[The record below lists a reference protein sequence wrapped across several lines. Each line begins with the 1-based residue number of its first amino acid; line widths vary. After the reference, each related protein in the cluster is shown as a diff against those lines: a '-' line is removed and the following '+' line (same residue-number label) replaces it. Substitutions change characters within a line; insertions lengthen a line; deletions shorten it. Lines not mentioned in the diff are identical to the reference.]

1 MAVTSID
8 TSTVAARDRLDF
20 WRSTVC
26 DQFVPLDVRP
36 AAGPSVHGRI
46 TAVSV
51 ADTHLRKIAAGAHR
65 FERTS
70 GLVRAADED
79 YYQIA
84 LARKGRTL
92 VAQDGRE
99 TVIRPGDFVL
109 YDSSRP
115 FTFVTDG
122 EFAYSVCLFPKR
134 LLPLS
139 RFELEAATAVRF
151 DGRQGLGAM
160 VPPLL
165 AAMHRLDADGL
176 PAASMAALTQSIG
189 DMYVALVRSRV
200 DANAPPNLH
209 LMRAQAYIDEH
220 IADLDLCPA
229 AVASACAISVSY
241 LHKLF
246 SEAGVSVTG
255 YIRERRL
262 QGCWSDLRTPECA
275 GLTVGSIGARWGL
288 HDPAH
293 LSKAF
298 RARFGVSP
306 RAHRARSLGS
316 NHPGSSL

>member
-1 MAVTSID
+1 MAITTID
-8 TSTVAARDRLDF
+8 TSSVAARDRLDF

-36 AAGPSVHGRI
+36 AAGPSVHGRV

-51 ADTHLRKIAAGAHR
+51 ADTQLRKIAAGAHR

-70 GLVRAADED
+70 GLIRAADDD

-84 LARKGRTL
+84 LARKGETL
-92 VAQDGRE
+92 VSQDGRE
-99 TVIRPGDFVL
+99 AMIGPGDFVL
-109 YDSSRP
+109 YDSARP

-122 EFAYSVCLFPKR
+122 DFEYSVCLFPKGQ
-134 LLPLS
+134 LPLS
-139 RFELEAATAVRF
+139 RSELEAATAVRF
-151 DGRQGLGAM
+151 DGRQGVGAM

-165 AAMHRLDADGL
+165 AALHRLDVDGL
-176 PAASMAALTQSIG
+176 PPASLAAVAQSIG
-189 DMYVALVRSRV
+189 DLYVAVVRSRV

-209 LMRAQAYIDEH
+209 LMRARAFIDEH
-220 IADLDLCPA
+220 IADPDLDPA

-246 SEAGVSVTG
+246 SETGVSVTG

-262 QGCWSDLRTPECA
+262 QGCWSDLRRPDCA

-288 HDPAH
+288 PDPAH

-306 RAHRARSLGS
+306 RVHRARSLGTDR
-316 NHPGSSL
+316 PGPSP

>member
-220 IADLDLCPA
+220 IADPDLCPA
-229 AVASACAISVSY
+229 AVAFACAISVSY

-246 SEAGVSVTG
+246 SETGVSVTG

>member
-1 MAVTSID
+1 MAITTID
-8 TSTVAARDRLDF
+8 TSSVAARDRLDF
-20 WRSTVC
+20 WCSTVC

-36 AAGPSVHGRI
+36 AAGPGVHGRV

-51 ADTHLRKIAAGAHR
+51 ADTQLRKIAAGAHR
-65 FERTS
+65 FERTP

-99 TVIRPGDFVL
+99 TVVTPGDFVL

-122 EFAYSVCLFPKR
+122 EFEYSVCLFPKR

-139 RFELEAATAVRF
+139 RSELEAATAIRF
-151 DGRQGLGAM
+151 DGRRGVGAM
-160 VPPLL
+160 VPGLL
-165 AAMHRLDADGL
+165 AALLELDVDGL
-176 PAASMAALTQSIG
+176 PAASQDAITHSIG
-189 DMYVALVRSRV
+189 ELYVALVRSRV
-200 DANAPPNLH
+200 DANASPNLH
-209 LMRAQAYIDEH
+209 LMRARAYIDEH
-220 IADLDLCPA
+220 IADTGLDPA

-246 SEAGVSVTG
+246 SETGVSVTG

-262 QGCWSDLRTPECA
+262 QGCWSDLRRPECA

-288 HDPAH
+288 PDPAH

-306 RAHRARSLGS
+306 RVHRARSLGAS
-316 NHPGSSL
+316 RSCPSA